1 MVPGAGAGWPLLP
14 VLRPVQKAQQA
25 EAPHHA
31 SHRKTE
37 VEQGTVIFHISGET
51 ADELIE
57 MLEREPKTLERLA
70 EFLKVT
76 ENFFDN

>member
-1 MVPGAGAGWPLLP
+1 M
-14 VLRPVQKAQQA
+14 
-25 EAPHHA
+25 
-31 SHRKTE
+31 
-37 VEQGTVIFHISGET
+37 IFHISGET